1 MKVSRDRTYLLDR
14 LLKYEN
20 PESEL
25 SEDESD
31 TSVEEPIPPPNMG
44 KKRKIVDGH
53 HIPNKRPDGAPKR
66 KYTKHKQLAAQQQAN
81 NAIAT
86 TTNSGLIS
94 NNHHHHHR
102 EF

>member
-31 TSVEEPIPPPNMG
+31 TSVEDVPAPPPNLG
-44 KKRKIVDGH
+44 KKRKLVDGH
-53 HIPNKRPDGAPKR
+53 YIPNKRPDGAPKR
-66 KYTKHKQLAAQQQAN
+66 KYTKHKQIAAQQAL
-81 NAIAT
+81 AAS
-86 TTNSGLIS
+86 NSAMMS
-94 NNHHHHHR
+94 NNHHR
-102 EF
+102 K

>member
-1 MKVSRDRTYLLDR
+1 MDR

-31 TSVEEPIPPPNMG
+31 TSVDEPIPPPSIG
-44 KKRKIVDGH
+44 KKRKLVDGH

-66 KYTKHKQLAAQQQAN
+66 KYTKHKQIAAQQQAN
-81 NAIAT
+81 ALAAASST
-86 TTNSGLIS
+86 LSSS
-94 NNHHHHHR
+94 NNHHR
-102 EF
+102 K